1 MEVIRNKNPILSVY
15 AICKDESKNIYKWI
29 DSIKDEVDN
38 ICVLDTGSTDDSY
51 QKLQKYYPSII
62 LKQIK
67 FKNDFRFDVARNEA
81 MKLIPYNTDIC
92 LVLDFD
98 QFPRPGFG
106 NIIRNMYLAGYNEVN
121 GDIINHSLDSND
133 LGRWISRNVHSYS
146 PYWIWERPIHE
157 GLQYYGKKSDRQ
169 TVYNPEFIIDHYP
182 DNDKDRSFYINM
194 LEKACELYP
203 DDIYYGLYLGIE
215 LSKHDY
221 LEKAEEVFE
230 NYCSQFIYNSNLK
243 EKKEADE
250 EKYMYFC
257 QCTINCILTRIKL
270 ERFKD
275 ALKII
280 KFCRDND
287 IFSFN
292 SRRLYKLEADAY
304 EGLGEYDKAINA
316 LESSLVECQSYSNDW
331 RDDESLFKG
340 EIEDRLSL
348 FYYYNKNNIF
358 KAFEYCIQAISFDPT
373 NKRIRSNLD
382 FFYNKLKE
390 NCKDGE

>member
-1 MEVIRNKNPILSVY
+1 MSKDPILTVY
-15 AICKDESKNIYKWI
+15 AICKNESKNICKWI
-29 DSIKDEVDN
+29 DNIKDEVDN
-38 ICVLDTGSTDDSY
+38 ICVLDTGSTDNSC
-51 QKLQKYYPSII
+51 QKLQEYYPSII
-62 LKQIK
+62 LKQID

-92 LVLDFD
+92 MILDFD
-98 QFPRPGFG
+98 QFPRAGFG
-106 NIIRNMYLAGYNEVN
+106 NIIRQAFLAGYTEIN
-121 GDIINHSLDSND
+121 GDIINHSSDSND

-157 GLQYYGKKSDRQ
+157 CLEYYGRISDRQ

-182 DNDKDRSFYINM
+182 DNNKDRSFYINM

-203 DDIYYGLYLGIE
+203 NDIYYGLYLGIE
-215 LSKHDY
+215 LSKHDQIK
-221 LEKAEEVFE
+221 KAVEIFDD
-230 NYCSQFIYNSNLK
+230 YCFRYIDNPYTLK
-243 EKKEADE
+243 DKKEADQ

-257 QCTINCILTRIKL
+257 QCIINGILIRIKL
-270 ERFKD
+270 ERFK
-275 ALKII
+275 AAI
-280 KFCRDND
+280 KMINACKDHD
-287 IFSFN
+287 IFSFVP
-292 SRRLYKLEADAY
+292 RRLYKLEADAY
-304 EGLGEYDKAINA
+304 EGLGDVDKAIEA
-316 LESSLVECQSYSNDW
+316 LELSLIKCQSYSNDW

-358 KAFEYCIQAISFDPT
+358 KAFEYCIKAISLDPT
-373 NKRIRSNLD
+373 NKRILSNLD